1 MGVLVI
7 LNRVDTLCVVVC
19 FCSFELKRK
28 NKTCRMNPD
37 DIAVSHSGRFELQ
50 PTCRNPCD
58 KIVENWTALS
68 AAFSSF
74 RFLPLRFYLGHFSE
88 L

>member
-1 MGVLVI
+1 
-7 LNRVDTLCVVVC
+7 
-19 FCSFELKRK
+19 
-28 NKTCRMNPD
+28 MNPD

-74 RFLPLRFYLGHFSE
+74 DFCPCDFALGIFLNCKPFGME
-88 L
+88 

>member
-1 MGVLVI
+1 
-7 LNRVDTLCVVVC
+7 
-19 FCSFELKRK
+19 
-28 NKTCRMNPD
+28 MNPD

-58 KIVENWTALS
+58 EIVENWTALI

-74 RFLPLRFYLGHFSE
+74 SIFAPAILPWAFSE